1 MCLCF
6 LHASR
11 HHVRQFRRSHSL
23 QQEIS
28 NREHRSLIINLED
41 LEKVRLLCS
50 CWRYLTFMA
59 ADQSSRLQYCSEN
72 EWEDFYVVARA
83 NAQRLSKL
91 LAEAAD
97 EVMPDPSLTANLNRD
112 VFDVLLH
119 NVRLCS

>member
-1 MCLCF
+1 
-6 LHASR
+6 
-11 HHVRQFRRSHSL
+11 
-23 QQEIS
+23 
-28 NREHRSLIINLED
+28 
-41 LEKVRLLCS
+41 
-50 CWRYLTFMA
+50 MA

-72 EWEDFYVVARA
+72 EWEDFYVAARA